1 MYEFLLRLESSSAR
15 REILYYFCFGSSRLN
30 KPHGAIIVIFV
41 GLSWDCLSL
50 GGKAGGRWR
59 SATGRNAKRNCF
71 DGTPL
76 PTEQRKVILFT
87 MTMTLL
93 KATIAVT
100 VLAATASTA
109 NGQDFPPEAYPH
121 PYPVARFTPWKYIQ
135 DTASV
140 DALNYREFTWNFAT
154 NYESANII
162 EDVPY
167 AALTPQEAEAAA
179 NLGISPESWDCEYR
193 DILLAQT
200 GHIVFLFSQ
209 RSLSL

>member
-1 MYEFLLRLESSSAR
+1 
-15 REILYYFCFGSSRLN
+15 
-30 KPHGAIIVIFV
+30 
-41 GLSWDCLSL
+41 
-50 GGKAGGRWR
+50 
-59 SATGRNAKRNCF
+59 
-71 DGTPL
+71 
-76 PTEQRKVILFT
+76 

-193 DILLAQT
+193 DILLSQT
-200 GHIVFLFSQ
+200 GHIIFLFSQ
-209 RSLSL
+209 RSLSVGWIHHYDGYNWDELPLDAVNAFSVLGYDEDLWQSKSSKKLSFFELHIHLTHFLKRWRSSARRHGPFLGPAFT